1 MVSGNQGGDSRI
13 SDEVKLALAHQLKN
27 KLHQSAEHDDDD
39 EDEET
44 AIEGDGEYEED
55 ESDLVID
62 EQPKSKAEHP
72 DPDLASVSRLLVNAS
87 AQSFQQFFPGGDD
100 EEDDEE
106 EGFMEGDDLDE
117 GVLDDG
123 SSSGEGQVTS
133 GDEGRG
139 GSRTSSTAPSSPG
152 KKKSAYST
160 APNRVTCPYCHRKF
174 PWSSS
179 LRRHILTHTGQKPYK
194 CAHCPL
200 LFTTKSNCDRHLLRK
215 HSAKKNNLQHQTTP
229 PSTPAPSVPSL
240 PPPPADDA
248 AGAAPNHL
256 HMCRNVPERPFK
268 CTICPSS
275 TFSTER
281 NLRKHMSGKHNN
293 NKRPSTS
300 PPSAGSSATP
310 PSSGKEASATDSGR
324 GVTPDPLPPS
334 SDSSNS
340 PPEAPAVAAAA
351 AALTCYKCNQTFVS
365 EARLSTHLESHSDLP
380 FKCHLCENSYAE
392 RQEAL
397 EHIKL
402 QHTAEYDLLVSK
414 GALDATAEDCTAN
427 PPPINNNNVDA
438 EDTLETLRG
447 KFPDYA
453 NRKVSSHFYYFLI
466 WGCK

>member
-1 MVSGNQGGDSRI
+1 MFKGNQSADARI
-13 SDEVKLALAHQLKN
+13 SDEVKLALTHQLKN
-27 KLHQSAEHDDDD
+27 KLNQSNDQDD
-39 EDEET
+39 ET

-55 ESDLVID
+55 ESDLIID
-62 EQPKSKAEHP
+62 EQPKTKDHP
-72 DPDLASVSRLLVNAS
+72 EPDLASVSRLLVNAS

-215 HSAKKNNLQHQTTP
+215 HSAKKNLSSP
-229 PSTPAPSVPSL
+229 PSTPVPTTAAPL
-240 PPPPADDA
+240 PPPPVDDA
-248 AGAAPNHL
+248 ASAANHL

-281 NLRKHMSGKHNN
+281 NLRKHMSSKH
-293 NKRPSTS
+293 NKRPSAS
-300 PPSAGSSATP
+300 PPSAGSSTTP
-310 PSSGKEASATDSGR
+310 PSSGKEAGSSATDSGR

-334 SDSSNS
+334 SESSNS
-340 PPEAPAVAAAA
+340 PPEAPATTGASAAMS
-351 AALTCYKCNQTFVS
+351 LTCYKCNQTFVS

-414 GALDATAEDCTAN
+414 GALDSNAEDCIAN
-427 PPPINNNNVDA
+427 APSMNNNNVDA
-438 EDTLETLRG
+438 EDTLDTLRG

-453 NRKVSSHFYYFLI
+453 NRKVSEQFFSR
-466 WGCK
+466 

>member
-1 MVSGNQGGDSRI
+1 MISANLGADSRI

-27 KLHQSAEHDDDD
+27 KLNHSNDP
-39 EDEET
+39 DEET

-55 ESDLVID
+55 EPDLVID
-62 EQPKSKAEHP
+62 EQPKAKDQP

-87 AQSFQQFFPGGDD
+87 AQSFQQFFPGADD
-100 EEDDEE
+100 EEDEEE

-139 GSRTSSTAPSSPG
+139 GSRTSSTAPNSPG

-215 HSAKKNNLQHQTTP
+215 HSNKKTSNHTTP
-229 PSTPAPSVPSL
+229 PSTPVPPPPL
-240 PPPPADDA
+240 PPPSED
-248 AGAAPNHL
+248 GHMHL
-256 HMCRNVPERPFK
+256 CRNVPERPFK
-268 CTICPSS
+268 CTMCPSS

-281 NLRKHMSGKHNN
+281 NLRKHMSSKHNN
-293 NKRPSTS
+293 KRSSTS
-300 PPSAGSSATP
+300 PSTTTSSNTP
-310 PSSGKEASATDSGR
+310 PSSGKEAGSSATDSGR

-334 SDSSNS
+334 SESSNS
-340 PPEAPAVAAAA
+340 PPEPAAVPATAS
-351 AALTCYKCNQTFVS
+351 LTCYKCNQTFMS

-397 EHIKL
+397 EHIKV

-414 GALDATAEDCTAN
+414 GALDSTAEDCTAN
-427 PPPINNNNVDA
+427 APPINNNNVDA

-453 NRKVSSHFYYFLI
+453 NRKVSLI
-466 WGCK
+466 KVC